1 MQRRRQTKRLING
14 QKMSFARA
22 MQNFV
27 DFNLLLRNNKKK
39 TYMCKSKELG
49 EHSLSALR
57 WMDLSNFY
65 IRRKNWIE
73 S

>member
-1 MQRRRQTKRLING
+1 
-14 QKMSFARA
+14 
-22 MQNFV
+22 
-27 DFNLLLRNNKKK
+27 
-39 TYMCKSKELG
+39 MCKSKELG
-49 EHSLSALR
+49 EHGLSALR